1 MSFQKGDLV
10 KGRNVGGLYLVINN
24 KKKDSSYHND
34 CYEVCVLSTPY
45 NFEKIGSKILM
56 HKAYVDR
63 CFDKVG

>member
-1 MSFQKGDLV
+1 MKFQKGNLV

-24 KKKDSSYHND
+24 KKKDSHHND

-45 NFEKIGSKILM
+45 NFEKIGSKILK

>member
-10 KGRNVGGLYLVINN
+10 KVRNVGCLYLVISN
-24 KKKDSSYHND
+24 KNKDYHHND

-45 NFEKIGSKILM
+45 NFEKIGTKTLM
-56 HKAYVDR
+56 NKDYVDR